1 MAINFSP
8 FRSSIRRLRSR
19 ARGEWGGTTAH
30 WWSRRSTRLSTSG
43 GIASEPEVEN
53 GVQLPV
59 QKAPDQLGVAVFPQE
74 QAYLG
79 IAPLHGLIDVHRL
92 GMKRIPQ
99 DAQGERA
106 RVPLLGQLGGAD
118 AAAVAVQN
126 GRGTPAGTPPPPG

>member
-1 MAINFSP
+1 M
-8 FRSSIRRLRSR
+8 
-19 ARGEWGGTTAH
+19 
-30 WWSRRSTRLSTSG
+30 
-43 GIASEPEVEN
+43 
-53 GVQLPV
+53 
-59 QKAPDQLGVAVFPQE
+59 AVFPQE

-106 RVPLLGQLGGAD
+106 RVPLLGQLGRAD

-126 GRGTPAGTPPPPG
+126 GGALPQERLPRRGEGHPPGIAVKELDLQLLFQGRDQPAQGQAAP